1 MTILVTGASGTVGRS
16 LVTQL
21 LAAGHAVRALT
32 RDPERAAL
40 PVGAE
45 VVRGDITDA
54 AGVARVLD
62 GVEAAHLITF
72 GGDGYAALENGPEI
86 VAALR
91 AAGVDRVSVLGGW
104 DTSTLEPA
112 LDAAGVPWALLSP
125 VEFMANTLDHADAI
139 RAGGEVR
146 VYDGGRTSA
155 AVHEADIAAVALAVL
170 TGAAPTGRRYLLT
183 GGEAVTLE
191 QKLAAVSDALG
202 RPVTLTRLS
211 EEQARADL
219 VAAGLPP
226 EAVEF
231 TIALENDPPPIGSIP
246 VDTVREVTGRPP
258 RTFADWARDHVDAF
272 RAHAPV

>member
-1 MTILVTGASGTVGRS
+1 VTGASGTVGRS

-32 RDPERAAL
+32 RDPQRAAL
-40 PVGAE
+40 PAGAE

-54 AGVARVLD
+54 AGLARVLD

-139 RAGGEVR
+139 RADGEVR

-170 TGAAPTGRRYLLT
+170 TGVAPTGRRYVLT